1 MHDSDQPNPSMM
13 TVTRDAV
20 AAMEGGTQAVSGADE
35 NQVEG
40 ILAGAV
46 GAEIFWQ
53 AWLPLGAPRAV
64 VVIAHGV
71 GEHSGRYGHV
81 AARLTA
87 AGFAAYALDHRGHGR
102 SSGPRAVIDRMDYA
116 VTDVDSLVT
125 LAASDQASRPIYLL
139 GHSMGGA
146 IAVAYTLRHQ
156 ERLRGLLLS
165 SAAASIATASPAA
178 RVEAKALAAVTPTV
192 GIMEIDAGLLSRDPA
207 VVRAYRDD
215 PLVYHGKLP
224 AGTVAEIAAAIE
236 GFTAELPML
245 RLPLLVM
252 AGTGDRI
259 VSPAGSRMVHDR
271 AGSPDR
277 TLRVYDGLYHELF
290 NEPERRVVLGDVVAW
305 LDARTVAQHFPA
317 QAQCA

>member
-1 MHDSDQPNPSMM
+1 
-13 TVTRDAV
+13 
-20 AAMEGGTQAVSGADE
+20 MEGGAQTTPSADE
-35 NQVEG
+35 HVEG
-40 ILAGAV
+40 ILAGAG

-53 AWLPLGAPRAV
+53 AWLPLGTARAA

-71 GEHSGRYGHV
+71 GEHSGRYGHL

-102 SSGPRAVIDRMDYA
+102 SSGPRALIDHMDHA

-125 LAASDQASRPIYLL
+125 LAASGRASRPIYLL

-146 IAVAYTLRHQ
+146 IALAYALRHQ
-156 ERLRGLLLS
+156 RRLRGLLLS
-165 SAAASIATASPAA
+165 SAAASTETASPAA
-178 RVEAKALAAVTPTV
+178 RLEAKALAAVTPTV
-192 GIMEIDAGLLSRDPA
+192 GIMEIDAGLLSRDHA

-224 AGTVAEIAAAIE
+224 ARTVAEIAATIE
-236 GFTAELPML
+236 GFAAELPLL

-259 VSPAGSRMVHDR
+259 VPPTGSRMVHDR

-290 NEPERRVVLGDVVAW
+290 NEPERRVVLGDAVAW
-305 LDARTVAQHFPA
+305 LDARTVPQHP
-317 QAQCA
+317 QAPPQRA